1 MRYLLATHI
10 SAYPGQSPGVLRW
23 PGAWVADVQ
32 AQARALRDAGFELT
46 IAAPML
52 DTIEARALAKQE
64 FVDLKLAD
72 QPFRFVPLP
81 GFRTAT
87 QFVAARS
94 ELRKIVAQHAK
105 ISDVVQLGP
114 GGHPVSLGQTLWPTI
129 AGLTAKKVFV
139 FASDPIPAREKH
151 ATSGR
156 NPAKRLAKQLAVR
169 QLETFCAKAIHD
181 ADVVFAQHPSV
192 QQRFSKFWSGHCHTL
207 FTTRLPD
214 SLTGVP
220 HTPDNRKPLR
230 LLCFGSSTLTR
241 GLDHLLRAIAK
252 ARRLSAK
259 VELDLA
265 GDLIGS
271 ADLMDLIRTEKL
283 ESAVRLHGVANP
295 SLTRQLIFAAD
306 VFISSSLI
314 PSTDPII
321 FLAVARGLPIVTYQ
335 SGVLD
340 DLLIQANAGLVVPRG
355 ETNMLA
361 QVILDLSRDR
371 ARVET
376 MSKQAIAWA
385 SASSLDAVHRDRAGK
400 VKALFN

>member
-1 MRYLLATHI
+1 
-10 SAYPGQSPGVLRW
+10 
-23 PGAWVADVQ
+23 
-32 AQARALRDAGFELT
+32 
-46 IAAPML
+46 
-52 DTIEARALAKQE
+52 
-64 FVDLKLAD
+64 
-72 QPFRFVPLP
+72 
-81 GFRTAT
+81 
-87 QFVAARS
+87 
-94 ELRKIVAQHAK
+94 
-105 ISDVVQLGP
+105 
-114 GGHPVSLGQTLWPTI
+114 
-129 AGLTAKKVFV
+129 
-139 FASDPIPAREKH
+139 
-151 ATSGR
+151 
-156 NPAKRLAKQLAVR
+156 
-169 QLETFCAKAIHD
+169 
-181 ADVVFAQHPSV
+181 
-192 QQRFSKFWSGHCHTL
+192 
-207 FTTRLPD
+207 
-214 SLTGVP
+214 
-220 HTPDNRKPLR
+220 
-230 LLCFGSSTLTR
+230 
-241 GLDHLLRAIAK
+241 
-252 ARRLSAK
+252 
-259 VELDLA
+259 LA